1 MNLKFWKKKTG
12 AGEETAQGNLAVNAK
27 PRESLDFVA
36 AEQGSAGQNPEPAGH
51 ELSGADETSPETS
64 AKPGPVER
72 MKLLLGGLTRHF
84 KRTPTFRAEVEPEA
98 PEDEFH
104 EGEPARSRK
113 RLIIGGVVA
122 AVVLLLIGIGIA
134 LWPSAEQPPQKQSAP
149 HDVAA
154 PPDAAPPDAATPDDA
169 TPDDATPSA
178 AQPAAAPQP
187 PPNEIEA
194 LRKENAELQA
204 KIEEL
209 KKGQAQQ
216 RPTAAPARQTGAS
229 TPLSS
234 VGGEMAV
241 GSSDPKAAAMTL
253 KEAIDAMNASSGDY
267 RKKPAK

>member
-1 MNLKFWKKKTG
+1 MNLMFWKKKTG
-12 AGEETAQGNLAVNAK
+12 TEEEAAQGNLAVNAK

-36 AEQGSAGQNPEPAGH
+36 AKQGSAGHNPEPAEH
-51 ELSGADETSPETS
+51 ELSGADETSPETP
-64 AKPGPVER
+64 AKPGLAER

-98 PEDEFH
+98 PEDEYH
-104 EGEPARSRK
+104 EGEPVRSRK
-113 RLIIGGVVA
+113 RLIIGGAVA
-122 AVVLLLIGIGIA
+122 VVVLLLVGIGVA
-134 LWPSAEQPPQKQSAP
+134 LWPSSEPPQER
-149 HDVAA
+149 
-154 PPDAAPPDAATPDDA
+154 PDSRHEVTA
-169 TPDDATPSA
+169 ATPSA
-178 AQPAAAPQP
+178 AQPAAAPQSS
-187 PPNEIEA
+187 PNEIEA

-209 KKGQAQQ
+209 KKGQVQQ
-216 RPTAAPARQTGAS
+216 RPAAAPAWQTGTS

-267 RKKPAK
+267 RKKTAK